1 MPDAR
6 ELESWAE
13 MEDRLGTLLGVQDAA
28 LTGALADSVAA
39 GMPAIS
45 VSPLEGRLLHLVARM
60 IGARRVLEVGTLGGY
75 SAIWLARALP
85 EDGRLI
91 SLEIDPE
98 WARVARR
105 SIERAGLA
113 GRVEVRVGRAGDS
126 LAVIEAER
134 GEPFDLVFIDADKRS
149 NPEYLAAALR
159 LTRPGSIIVVDNV
172 VRRLEGAAD
181 DPDVVGTRRV
191 VEMLG
196 ADPRLSVT
204 ALQTVG
210 RKGRDGFALALV
222 LPAS

>member
-113 GRVEVRVGRAGDS
+113 GRVEVRVGRAADS
-126 LAVIEAER
+126 LAAIEAER

>member
-1 MPDAR
+1 MPDAQ
-6 ELESWAE
+6 ELESWSE
-13 MEDRLGTLLGVQDAA
+13 MEDRLGTLLGVEDAA

-39 GMPAIS
+39 AMPAIS

-98 WARVARR
+98 RARVARR
-105 SIERAGLA
+105 SIERAGLG
-113 GRVEVRVGRAGDS
+113 GRVEVRVGRAAES

-134 GEPFDLVFIDADKRS
+134 GEAFDLVFIDADKRS
-149 NPEYLAAALR
+149 NPDYLAAALR
-159 LTRPGSIIVVDNV
+159 LTRPGSIIIVDNV
-172 VRRLEGAAD
+172 VRRLEGDAA
-181 DPDVVGTRRV
+181 DPDVIGTRRV

-196 ADPRLSVT
+196 ADPRLTAT

-210 RKGRDGFALALV
+210 RKGHDGFALALV
-222 LPAS
+222 LPTS